1 MIGNYFARLTGSKR
15 NLVALV
21 ASSVVLTAGCANMSS
36 VAPTGTNPFSSPA
49 SLSGTIHGGNQPVI
63 GATVT
68 LWFAGQGAPAI
79 KAATTTTD
87 SLGSFSF
94 TKDSATPPGSH
105 DGTTSTYSCPTTVGD
120 PLVYVVSKGGN
131 TQNNGVPTQNNS
143 AAAFI
148 ALYGSCSHDHQCKQ
162 LCSI

>member
-15 NLVALV
+15 NLLALV

-49 SLSGTIHGGNQPVI
+49 TLRGTIHGGNQPVI

-87 SLGSFSF
+87 SLGFLQLHQRLGARRPRWHHLHLF
-94 TKDSATPPGSH
+94 LSH
-105 DGTTSTYSCPTTVGD
+105 HRG
-120 PLVYVVSKGGN
+120 
-131 TQNNGVPTQNNS
+131 
-143 AAAFI
+143 
-148 ALYGSCSHDHQCKQ
+148 
-162 LCSI
+162 